1 MSDFSERLLEER
13 KRLGY
18 TQDKFAEIGG
28 VSKGALCNYEGS
40 GSADRVPDANFL
52 AAIANKA
59 GADLL
64 YIMTGIR
71 TPGLV
76 EPSPEY
82 ALVTPKQKAL
92 LDNLN
97 HCPEEVQDAIG
108 KLALAAKKDDTDVVA
123 KKKKYA

>member
-1 MSDFSERLLEER
+1 MSNFSERLLEER

-18 TQDKFAEIGG
+18 TQDKFSEIGG

-52 AAIANKA
+52 AAINKA

-71 TPGLV
+71 TPGIT
-76 EPSPEY
+76 EPHPEY
-82 ALVTPKQKAL
+82 VLVTPKQRAL

-97 HCPEEVQDAIG
+97 HCPEEVQDAIS

-123 KKKKYA
+123 KKKKSA